1 MSSSI
6 RGNNL
11 TYQPGTLL
19 PKYTGHVPETKFMYG
34 ETYGHAS
41 ERHFQN
47 YRSATLNSSKSLYAR
62 GGYFPSSYSNNPD
75 SVIVHRSLARDRFL
89 FTPKYELSNYNFDRT
104 QELNKFYQHS
114 QQFRESY
121 KHINE
126 DIKANNTFRIPV
138 SNQER
143 YQSQL
148 PL

>member
-1 MSSSI
+1 MSYSM
-6 RGNNL
+6 RGNNI

-41 ERHFQN
+41 EKHFQN
-47 YRSATLNSSKSLYAR
+47 YRSSTLNSSKSLYAR

-75 SVIVHRSLARDRFL
+75 SVIANRSLSRDRFL
-89 FTPKYELSNYNFDRT
+89 FTPKYELNNYNYDRT
-104 QELNKFYQHS
+104 QELNKYYQQS
-114 QQFRESY
+114 QLFRQSY

-126 DIKANNTFRIPV
+126 DNQVNGSFRVPIT
-138 SNQER
+138 NQES